1 MLMYDLMDATEAVDD
16 DTNGADKLT
25 DDALDTEIDGLFC
38 CRFLG
43 R

>member
-1 MLMYDLMDATEAVDD
+1 MLMYDLVDAIEAVDD
-16 DTNGADKLT
+16 DTDGADKLI
-25 DDALDTEIDGLFC
+25 DDALDTEIDCLFC